1 MGYVGRGYA
10 LANCAGS
17 KVIIDGTEFVQVGNT
32 APYGI
37 YSINGCTPVSTAD
50 ELVATLEAGEGVY
63 LLNDIE
69 YTGTIVIS
77 KDQNAVIDLGGKT
90 LSSVD
95 TTEKN
100 YELIKNA
107 GTLLV
112 RNGTMKVEATHNN
125 GWNRYSAV
133 IANTVGGNLT
143 VENAYLEHLGG
154 TDMSYGIDNLTNG
167 KGTYAV
173 TTIQNAT
180 VKSTYRAVRQFL
192 NGIEATNEL
201 YVKAGSVLEGVN
213 KSIFFH
219 DPSNKAN
226 TGKLVVEK
234 GAELKGD
241 VYLFVTAGSTEWPV
255 EVSIAD
261 SALVGDSK
269 VTSGNVPE
277 GYTVKLVD
285 GAWTVVK

>member
-1 MGYVGRGYA
+1 
-10 LANCAGS
+10 
-17 KVIIDGTEFVQVGNT
+17 
-32 APYGI
+32 
-37 YSINGCTPVSTAD
+37 
-50 ELVATLEAGEGVY
+50 
-63 LLNDIE
+63 
-69 YTGTIVIS
+69 
-77 KDQNAVIDLGGKT
+77 
-90 LSSVD
+90 
-95 TTEKN
+95 
-100 YELIKNA
+100 
-107 GTLLV
+107 
-112 RNGTMKVEATHNN
+112 MKVEATHNN